1 LSTPFKGKKSMSEK
15 VMIPLAVTIEEGC
28 LSRIDAAYLESPYA
42 SRLEFI
48 RYLIDSALTEWE
60 RINE

>member
-1 LSTPFKGKKSMSEK
+1 MSEK
-15 VMIPLAVTIEEGC
+15 NLVPKTMIPLAVTIEEGC

-48 RYLIDSALTEWE
+48 RYLVDSALAEWE
-60 RINE
+60 RNNDA

>member
-1 LSTPFKGKKSMSEK
+1 MSEK
-15 VMIPLAVTIEEGC
+15 IMIPLAVTIHEPM
-28 LSRIDAAYLESPYA
+28 LDRIDEGYAQSPYS

-60 RINE
+60 RTNG

>member
-1 LSTPFKGKKSMSEK
+1 MSEK